1 MGFSLSKCGAPREP
15 GKGIVLEE
23 LLPEGVDGSMVELS
37 GSFVMFKIFLWATEF
52 EFILSDILTDVLGF
66 TGRSWGNISILNENL
81 CVTVLTGGLGFCLAG
96 GGNPDDYPAFLEF
109 TVSLTFL
116 GAMVN
121 GSELALKVLLSARL
135 FWVVLKFELAF
146 K

>member
-1 MGFSLSKCGAPREP
+1 MGFSLSKCGAPQEP

-23 LLPEGVDGSMVELS
+23 HLPEGVEASMVELS
-37 GSFVMFKIFLWATEF
+37 GTFVMFKIFLWATEF
-52 EFILSDILTDVLGF
+52 EFVSSDILTDILGF
-66 TGRSWGNISILNENL
+66 AGRGWGNVSVLNENL
-81 CVTVLTGGLGFCLAG
+81 CITVLTGGLGFRLAG
-96 GGNPDDYPAFLEF
+96 GGNPDDSPAFLEF
-109 TVSLTFL
+109 AVSVTFA

-121 GSELALKVLLSARL
+121 GSELALKLLLLARF